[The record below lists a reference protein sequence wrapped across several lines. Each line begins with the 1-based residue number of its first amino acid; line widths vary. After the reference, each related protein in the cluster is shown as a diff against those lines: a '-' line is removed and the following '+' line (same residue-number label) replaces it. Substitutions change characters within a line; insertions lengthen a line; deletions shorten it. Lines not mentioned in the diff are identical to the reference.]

1 MDPNADSVTRAVE
14 LTAPDAIAEV
24 EDPALRKVLRSY
36 LNNGRLPVMP
46 RGGAKRTLLLGYL
59 ATAFEPGL
67 KYSELEVNATVRVW
81 YPDVAAVRR
90 YLVDEGLLSRE
101 AGVYWRSGGWL

>member
-1 MDPNADSVTRAVE
+1 MDANPDSVTRAVE
-14 LTAPDAIAEV
+14 LTDPAAIDEV

-36 LNNGRLPVMP
+36 LSDGRLPVMP
-46 RGGAKRTLLLGYL
+46 RPGVKRQLLLAYL

-81 YPDVAAVRR
+81 YPDVAARPALPGR
-90 YLVDEGLLSRE
+90 
-101 AGVYWRSGGWL
+101 